1 MHIIN
6 ELQEKNI
13 IQYGNF
19 KLKSGIE
26 SNIYI
31 DLRKVIS
38 FPKLHKEICNK
49 IMEKINPDIDLICG
63 TPYGAVSYASYISIT
78 KNIPMIFLRKEQKNH
93 GTKKM
98 IEGNYES
105 NNKVVLIEDVTTTG
119 SSVFD
124 AIDNL
129 ELHGLKVTQIVTIIS
144 RNVNEKIYY
153 NDRLVEYLYHVNDIN
168 NSLKTIINEKNT
180 KICLA
185 ADVYKMEE
193 LYKLINL
200 VGDDICILKLHSDII
215 VDFYDNY
222 NENIKLLIELKEKY
236 NFKIWEDRK
245 LADIGSVMMRQISI
259 LSKWVDIVSIHA
271 ISGEKCIEKI
281 TNIELILIVEMST
294 EGNLMNEEYQKNVIK
309 IAENNNV
316 LGVVSQHKVSDKLM
330 HFVPGI
336 SLNKKKDNL
345 GQVYDSPLNKK
356 FADVYVIG
364 RGIYLADNPKDEI
377 KKYKELI

>member
-1 MHIIN
+1 
-6 ELQEKNI
+6 
-13 IQYGNF
+13 
-19 KLKSGIE
+19 
-26 SNIYI
+26 
-31 DLRKVIS
+31 
-38 FPKLHKEICNK
+38 
-49 IMEKINPDIDLICG
+49 
-63 TPYGAVSYASYISIT
+63 
-78 KNIPMIFLRKEQKNH
+78 MIFLRKEQKNH

-281 TNIELILIVEMST
+281 TNMELILIVEMST

-336 SLNKKKDNL
+336 SLNEKK
-345 GQVYDSPLNKK
+345 
-356 FADVYVIG
+356 I
-364 RGIYLADNPKDEI
+364 I
-377 KKYKELI
+377 